1 MRRSSALLMLAGT
14 PLVYNYGSAI
24 LHPWENT
31 RVYMVRQNKEI
42 VDHHFL
48 LKSSLLFFAGL
59 GEGVEA
65 FVIIGL

>member
-1 MRRSSALLMLAGT
+1 M
-14 PLVYNYGSAI
+14 I
-24 LHPWENT
+24 
-31 RVYMVRQNKEI
+31 RQNKEI

-48 LKSSLLFFAGL
+48 LNSSLFVFFFFLLFFCAGL